1 MAKEPEYT
9 VETREV
15 IFYADGVTINIR
27 NENGG
32 DQEYIKTCG
41 KFVAHYS
48 SGTDTYCVMGAG
60 HPKRCRDKHG
70 RESGEA
76 R

>member
-1 MAKEPEYT
+1 MAKFKTET
-9 VETREV
+9 VEV
-15 IFYADGVTINIR
+15 IFYDDGRTINIKTP
-27 NENGG
+27 NGG

-41 KFVAHYS
+41 EFVAHYS
-48 SGTDTYCVMGAG
+48 SGTDSYCVLGVG
-60 HPKRCRDKHG
+60 HPKRHQDKHG